1 MDTITLQNLSPLMQ
15 SIIRDIIATG
25 AGDVVIASDGHI
37 FVEPGACIDVLY
49 GVLNERKEG
58 IAAGEHIVMRRV
70 RKRAKNS
77 KYAGMPWYQ
86 LYALPIVKKN
96 AETMT
101 DAERSNIEMNTEALR
116 MAHAVERDPEQRA
129 AYTELHEAHKRN
141 PEGYKKVYPNLF
153 GFLVATFRMQLE
165 AEQAQKTAEEEAVKD
180 VGERAG
186 ANLAADTELPDASEK
201 SRGNMPC
208 AVVTRG
214 RLRLLRQPH
223 TQFRRMP
230 LPFIRLPIAA

>member
-15 SIIRDIIATG
+15 SIIRDIIETG

-101 DAERSNIEMNTEALR
+101 DAERSNIEMNTQALR

-129 AYTELHEAHKRN
+129 AYAELHEAHKRN

-165 AEQAQKTAEEEAVKD
+165 AEQAQKTAEEEGVKD
-180 VGERAG
+180 VAELAE
-186 ANLAADTELPDASEK
+186 ANLAADAELPDASEK

-208 AVVTRG
+208 AVVTTG
-214 RLRLLRQPH
+214 RLCLLRQGH
-223 TQFRRMP
+223 TQCRRMI